1 MTDTIAIYLDRRQY
15 FFLLHELKALK
26 NLFEVLEEINQGK
39 TNFETMQKMTQ
50 ILNELQNQKYKNLNK
65 QTCEELLEK
74 LQDYQI
80 LDNKESNK

>member
-26 NLFEVLEEINQGK
+26 SLFEVLEEINQGK
-39 TNFETMQKMTQ
+39 TDFKTMQKMTQ
-50 ILNELQNQKYKNLNK
+50 TLSELQNRKYKDLNK

-80 LDNKESNK
+80 IDNEESNK

>member
-1 MTDTIAIYLDRRQY
+1 MTDTIAIYLDRREY

-26 NLFEVLEEINQGK
+26 SLFEAMEEIDEGK
-39 TNFETMQKMTQ
+39 TTFKTIEKMTAT
-50 ILNELQNQKYKNLNK
+50 LNQLQNTKYKQLNK

-80 LDNKESNK
+80 IDNEESNK